1 MVPSLKK
8 LAALDSRNNYAH
20 LGTSRA
26 ASMGALSEPI
36 TVLIFIMF
44 GVISKTHNP
53 YVINNVFQSSISWYY
68 SLTHW
73 FTAFAFFMVLLIE
86 IGSFVSD
93 KAVPAMSNTDELIKK
108 LGNLDNYSVL
118 IPNKKGLDKAKDNG
132 VKEICTV
139 LCVTDSMN
147 KKNINQ
153 TVHETLND
161 LREIF
166 TEGLKNGIRTK
177 CYVSVAYHCP
187 YEGKVD
193 AVYVNDVIG
202 QLIDYQVDELV
213 IADTIGAANPKEVNS
228 LLSSLK
234 SQYKD
239 TNFSCHFHDTRALGL
254 ANVYASLVAGINKFD
269 SCIGGLGGCPFAP
282 KSSGNLATEDLVSM
296 LEMMNITTGVNLDKL
311 IESRELAS
319 EYTSLSLKGRM
330 I

>member
-1 MVPSLKK
+1 MDKVTINEVGPRDGLQNIENILSVDKRLKLIRSLEQ
-8 LAALDSRNNYAH
+8 A
-20 LGTSRA
+20 GI
-26 ASMGALSEPI
+26 E
-36 TVLIFIMF
+36 
-44 GVISKTHNP
+44 
-53 YVINNVFQSSISWYY
+53 
-68 SLTHW
+68 
-73 FTAFAFFMVLLIE
+73 LIE
-86 IGSFVSD
+86 IGSFVND
-93 KAVPAMSNTDELIKK
+93 KAVPAMSNTDELINK
-108 LGNLDNYSVL
+108 LGNIDNYSVL

-147 KKNINQ
+147 QKNINQ
-153 TVHETLND
+153 TVQETLND
-161 LREIF
+161 LKGIF
-166 TEGLKNGIRTK
+166 KEGLKKGIRTK

-282 KSSGNLATEDLVSM
+282 NSSGNLATEDLVSM
-296 LEMMNITTGVNLDKL
+296 LEMMNIQTGVNLDKL
-311 IESRELAS
+311 ILSRELAS

>member
-1 MVPSLKK
+1 MDKVTVNEVGPRDGLQNIQNILSVDERLRLIRSLEQ
-8 LAALDSRNNYAH
+8 A
-20 LGTSRA
+20 GI
-26 ASMGALSEPI
+26 E
-36 TVLIFIMF
+36 
-44 GVISKTHNP
+44 
-53 YVINNVFQSSISWYY
+53 
-68 SLTHW
+68 
-73 FTAFAFFMVLLIE
+73 LIE
-86 IGSFVSD
+86 IGSFVND
-93 KAVPAMSNTDELIKK
+93 KTVPAMSNTDELINK
-108 LGNLDNYSVL
+108 LGNIDNYSVL

-147 KKNINQ
+147 QKNINQ
-153 TVHETLND
+153 TVQETLND
-161 LREIF
+161 LKGIF
-166 TEGLKNGIRTK
+166 KEGLKKGIRTK

-193 AVYVNDVIG
+193 AVYVNDIIG

-282 KSSGNLATEDLVSM
+282 NSSGNLATEDLVSM

>member
-1 MVPSLKK
+1 MDKVTVNEVGPRDGLQNIQNILSVDERLRLIRSLEQ
-8 LAALDSRNNYAH
+8 A
-20 LGTSRA
+20 GI
-26 ASMGALSEPI
+26 E
-36 TVLIFIMF
+36 
-44 GVISKTHNP
+44 
-53 YVINNVFQSSISWYY
+53 
-68 SLTHW
+68 
-73 FTAFAFFMVLLIE
+73 LIE
-86 IGSFVSD
+86 IGSFVND
-93 KAVPAMSNTDELIKK
+93 KTVPAMSNTDELINK
-108 LGNLDNYSVL
+108 LGNIDNYSVL

-147 KKNINQ
+147 QKNINQ
-153 TVHETLND
+153 TVQETLND
-161 LREIF
+161 LKGIF
-166 TEGLKNGIRTK
+166 KEGLKKGIRTK

-254 ANVYASLVAGINKFD
+254 ANVYASLVAGVNKFD

-282 KSSGNLATEDLVSM
+282 NSSGNLATEDLVSM

>member
-1 MVPSLKK
+1 MDKVTVNEVGPRDGLQNIETILSVDERLRLIRSLEQ
-8 LAALDSRNNYAH
+8 A
-20 LGTSRA
+20 GI
-26 ASMGALSEPI
+26 E
-36 TVLIFIMF
+36 
-44 GVISKTHNP
+44 
-53 YVINNVFQSSISWYY
+53 
-68 SLTHW
+68 
-73 FTAFAFFMVLLIE
+73 LIE
-86 IGSFVSD
+86 IGSFVND
-93 KAVPAMSNTDELIKK
+93 KAVPAMSNTDELINK
-108 LGNLDNYSVL
+108 LGNIDNYSVL

-147 KKNINQ
+147 QKNINQ
-153 TVHETLND
+153 TVQETLND
-161 LREIF
+161 LKEIF
-166 TEGLKNGIRTK
+166 KEGLRNGIRTK

-193 AVYVNDVIG
+193 AAYVNDVIG
-202 QLIDYQVDELV
+202 QLIDYQVEELV
-213 IADTIGAANPKEVNS
+213 IADTIGAANPKEVTS

-239 TNFSCHFHDTRALGL
+239 TSFSCHFHDTRALGL

-282 KSSGNLATEDLVSM
+282 NSSGNLATEDLVSM
-296 LEMMNITTGVNLDKL
+296 LEMMNIKTGVNLDKL
-311 IESRELAS
+311 IHSRELAS

>member
-1 MVPSLKK
+1 MDKVTINEVGPRDGLQNIENILSVDKRLKLIRSLEQ
-8 LAALDSRNNYAH
+8 A
-20 LGTSRA
+20 GI
-26 ASMGALSEPI
+26 E
-36 TVLIFIMF
+36 
-44 GVISKTHNP
+44 
-53 YVINNVFQSSISWYY
+53 
-68 SLTHW
+68 
-73 FTAFAFFMVLLIE
+73 LIE
-86 IGSFVSD
+86 IGSFVND
-93 KAVPAMSNTDELIKK
+93 KAVPAMSNTDELINK
-108 LGNLDNYSVL
+108 LGNIDNYSVL

-147 KKNINQ
+147 QKNINQ
-153 TVHETLND
+153 TVQETLND
-161 LREIF
+161 LKGIF
-166 TEGLKNGIRTK
+166 KEGLKKGIRTK

-213 IADTIGAANPKEVNS
+213 IADTIGAANPKEANS

-282 KSSGNLATEDLVSM
+282 NSSGNLATEDLVSM

-319 EYTSLSLKGRM
+319 EYTCLSLKGRM

>member
-1 MVPSLKK
+1 MDKVTVNEVGPRDGLQNIQNILSVDERLRLIRSLEQ
-8 LAALDSRNNYAH
+8 A
-20 LGTSRA
+20 GI
-26 ASMGALSEPI
+26 E
-36 TVLIFIMF
+36 
-44 GVISKTHNP
+44 
-53 YVINNVFQSSISWYY
+53 
-68 SLTHW
+68 
-73 FTAFAFFMVLLIE
+73 LIE
-86 IGSFVSD
+86 IGSFVND
-93 KAVPAMSNTDELIKK
+93 KTVPAMSNTDELINK
-108 LGNLDNYSVL
+108 LGNIDNYSVL

-147 KKNINQ
+147 QKNINQ
-153 TVHETLND
+153 TVQETLND
-161 LREIF
+161 LKGIF
-166 TEGLKNGIRTK
+166 KEGLKKGIRTK

-228 LLSSLK
+228 LLSTLK

-282 KSSGNLATEDLVSM
+282 NSSGNLATEDLVSM

>member
-1 MVPSLKK
+1 MDKVTVNEVGPRDGLQNIQNILSVDERLRLIRSLEE
-8 LAALDSRNNYAH
+8 A
-20 LGTSRA
+20 GI
-26 ASMGALSEPI
+26 E
-36 TVLIFIMF
+36 
-44 GVISKTHNP
+44 
-53 YVINNVFQSSISWYY
+53 
-68 SLTHW
+68 
-73 FTAFAFFMVLLIE
+73 LIE
-86 IGSFVSD
+86 IGSFVND
-93 KAVPAMSNTDELIKK
+93 KTVPAMSNTDVLINK
-108 LGNLDNYSVL
+108 LGNIDNYSVL

-147 KKNINQ
+147 QKNINQ
-153 TVHETLND
+153 TVQETLND
-161 LREIF
+161 LKGIF
-166 TEGLKNGIRTK
+166 KEGLKKGIRTK

-282 KSSGNLATEDLVSM
+282 NSSGNLATEDLVSM

>member
-1 MVPSLKK
+1 MDKVTVNEVGPRDGLQNIENILSVDERLRLIRSLEQ
-8 LAALDSRNNYAH
+8 A
-20 LGTSRA
+20 GI
-26 ASMGALSEPI
+26 E
-36 TVLIFIMF
+36 
-44 GVISKTHNP
+44 
-53 YVINNVFQSSISWYY
+53 
-68 SLTHW
+68 
-73 FTAFAFFMVLLIE
+73 LIE
-86 IGSFVSD
+86 IGSFVND
-93 KAVPAMSNTDELIKK
+93 KAVPAMSNTDELINK
-108 LGNLDNYSVL
+108 LGNIDNYSVL

-147 KKNINQ
+147 QKNINQ
-153 TVHETLND
+153 TVQETLND
-161 LREIF
+161 LKEIF
-166 TEGLKNGIRTK
+166 KEGLRNGIRTK

-193 AVYVNDVIG
+193 AAYVNDVIG
-202 QLIDYQVDELV
+202 QLIDYQVEEIV

-282 KSSGNLATEDLVSM
+282 NSSGNLATEDLVSM

>member
-1 MVPSLKK
+1 MDKVTVNEVGPRDGLQNIENILSVDERLRLIRSLEK
-8 LAALDSRNNYAH
+8 A
-20 LGTSRA
+20 GI
-26 ASMGALSEPI
+26 E
-36 TVLIFIMF
+36 
-44 GVISKTHNP
+44 
-53 YVINNVFQSSISWYY
+53 
-68 SLTHW
+68 
-73 FTAFAFFMVLLIE
+73 LIE
-86 IGSFVSD
+86 IGSFVND
-93 KAVPAMSNTDELIKK
+93 KAVPAMSNTDELINK
-108 LGNLDNYSVL
+108 LGNIDNYSVL

-147 KKNINQ
+147 QKNINQ
-153 TVHETLND
+153 TVQETLND
-161 LREIF
+161 LKGIF
-166 TEGLKNGIRTK
+166 KEGLKKGIRTK

-282 KSSGNLATEDLVSM
+282 NSSGNLATEDLVSM

>member
-1 MVPSLKK
+1 MDKVTVNEVGPRDGLQNIENILSVDERLKLIRSLEQ
-8 LAALDSRNNYAH
+8 A
-20 LGTSRA
+20 GI
-26 ASMGALSEPI
+26 E
-36 TVLIFIMF
+36 
-44 GVISKTHNP
+44 
-53 YVINNVFQSSISWYY
+53 
-68 SLTHW
+68 
-73 FTAFAFFMVLLIE
+73 LIE
-86 IGSFVSD
+86 IGSFVND
-93 KAVPAMSNTDELIKK
+93 KTVPAMSNTDELINK
-108 LGNLDNYSVL
+108 LGNIDNYSVL

-147 KKNINQ
+147 QKNINK
-153 TVHETLND
+153 TVQETLND
-161 LREIF
+161 LKEIF
-166 TEGLKNGIRTK
+166 KESLKNGIRTK

-193 AVYVNDVIG
+193 AAYVSDVIG
-202 QLIDYQVDELV
+202 QLIDFQVEELV
-213 IADTIGAANPKEVNS
+213 IADTIGAANPKEVTG

-254 ANVYASLVAGINKFD
+254 ANVYASLVAGIDKFD

-282 KSSGNLATEDLVSM
+282 NSSGNLATEDLVSM
-296 LEMMNITTGVNLDKL
+296 LEMMNIKTGVNLDKL
-311 IESRELAS
+311 IHSRELVS

>member
-1 MVPSLKK
+1 MDKVTINEVGPRDGLQNIENILSVDERLRLIRSLEE
-8 LAALDSRNNYAH
+8 A
-20 LGTSRA
+20 GI
-26 ASMGALSEPI
+26 E
-36 TVLIFIMF
+36 
-44 GVISKTHNP
+44 
-53 YVINNVFQSSISWYY
+53 
-68 SLTHW
+68 
-73 FTAFAFFMVLLIE
+73 LIE
-86 IGSFVSD
+86 IGSFVND
-93 KAVPAMSNTDELIKK
+93 KTVPAMSNTDELINK
-108 LGNLDNYSVL
+108 LGNIDNYSVL

-147 KKNINQ
+147 QKNINQ
-153 TVHETLND
+153 TVQETLND
-161 LREIF
+161 LKEIF
-166 TEGLKNGIRTK
+166 KEGIRNGIRTK

-193 AVYVNDVIG
+193 AAYVNDVVG
-202 QLIDYQVDELV
+202 QLIDHHVDELV

-282 KSSGNLATEDLVSM
+282 NSSGNLATEDLVSM
-296 LEMMNITTGVNLDKL
+296 LEMMNIKTGVNLDKL
-311 IESRELAS
+311 IHSRELAS

>member
-1 MVPSLKK
+1 MDKVTINEVGPRDGLQNIENILSVDKRLKLIRSLEQ
-8 LAALDSRNNYAH
+8 A
-20 LGTSRA
+20 GI
-26 ASMGALSEPI
+26 E
-36 TVLIFIMF
+36 
-44 GVISKTHNP
+44 
-53 YVINNVFQSSISWYY
+53 
-68 SLTHW
+68 
-73 FTAFAFFMVLLIE
+73 LIE
-86 IGSFVSD
+86 IGSFVND
-93 KAVPAMSNTDELIKK
+93 KAVPAMSNTDELINK
-108 LGNLDNYSVL
+108 LGNIDNYSVL

-147 KKNINQ
+147 QKNINQ
-153 TVHETLND
+153 TVQETLND
-161 LREIF
+161 LKGIF
-166 TEGLKNGIRTK
+166 KEGLKKGIRTK

-282 KSSGNLATEDLVSM
+282 NSSGNLATEDLVSM

>member
-1 MVPSLKK
+1 MDKVTVNEVGPRDGLQNIQNILSVDERLRLIRSLEQ
-8 LAALDSRNNYAH
+8 A
-20 LGTSRA
+20 GI
-26 ASMGALSEPI
+26 E
-36 TVLIFIMF
+36 
-44 GVISKTHNP
+44 
-53 YVINNVFQSSISWYY
+53 
-68 SLTHW
+68 
-73 FTAFAFFMVLLIE
+73 LIE
-86 IGSFVSD
+86 IGSFVND
-93 KAVPAMSNTDELIKK
+93 KTVPAMSNTDELINK
-108 LGNLDNYSVL
+108 LGNIDNYSVL

-147 KKNINQ
+147 QKNINQ
-153 TVHETLND
+153 TVQETLND
-161 LREIF
+161 LKGIF
-166 TEGLKNGIRTK
+166 KEGLKKGIRTK

-202 QLIDYQVDELV
+202 QLIDYQVEELV

-254 ANVYASLVAGINKFD
+254 ANVYASLVAGVNKFD

-282 KSSGNLATEDLVSM
+282 NSSGNLATEDLVSM

>member
-1 MVPSLKK
+1 MDKVTINEVGPRDGLQNIENILSVDKRLKLIRSLEQ
-8 LAALDSRNNYAH
+8 A
-20 LGTSRA
+20 GI
-26 ASMGALSEPI
+26 E
-36 TVLIFIMF
+36 
-44 GVISKTHNP
+44 
-53 YVINNVFQSSISWYY
+53 
-68 SLTHW
+68 
-73 FTAFAFFMVLLIE
+73 LIE
-86 IGSFVSD
+86 IGSFVND
-93 KAVPAMSNTDELIKK
+93 KAVPAMSNTDELINK
-108 LGNLDNYSVL
+108 LGNIDNYSVL

-147 KKNINQ
+147 QKNINQ
-153 TVHETLND
+153 TVQETLND
-161 LREIF
+161 LKGIF
-166 TEGLKNGIRTK
+166 KEGLKKGIRTK

-193 AVYVNDVIG
+193 AFYVNDVIG

-213 IADTIGAANPKEVNS
+213 IADTIGAANPKEVTS

-239 TNFSCHFHDTRALGL
+239 TSFSCHFHDTRALGL

-282 KSSGNLATEDLVSM
+282 NSSGNLATEDLVSM
-296 LEMMNITTGVNLDKL
+296 LEMMNIKTGVNLDKL
-311 IESRELAS
+311 IHSRELAS

>member
-1 MVPSLKK
+1 MDKVTINEVGPRDGLQNIENILSVDERLRLIRSLEQ
-8 LAALDSRNNYAH
+8 A
-20 LGTSRA
+20 GI
-26 ASMGALSEPI
+26 E
-36 TVLIFIMF
+36 
-44 GVISKTHNP
+44 
-53 YVINNVFQSSISWYY
+53 
-68 SLTHW
+68 
-73 FTAFAFFMVLLIE
+73 LIE
-86 IGSFVSD
+86 IGSFVND
-93 KAVPAMSNTDELIKK
+93 KAVPAMSNTDELINK
-108 LGNLDNYSVL
+108 LGNIDNYSVL

-147 KKNINQ
+147 QKNINQ
-153 TVHETLND
+153 TVQETLND
-161 LREIF
+161 LKEIF
-166 TEGLKNGIRTK
+166 REGLRNGIRTK

-193 AVYVNDVIG
+193 AAYVNDVIG
-202 QLIDYQVDELV
+202 QLIDYQVEELV

-234 SQYKD
+234 SQYKN

-282 KSSGNLATEDLVSM
+282 NSSGNLATEDLVSM
-296 LEMMNITTGVNLDKL
+296 LEMMNINTGVNLDKL
-311 IESRELAS
+311 IQSRELAS

>member
-1 MVPSLKK
+1 MDKVIVNEVGPRDGLQNIENILSVDERLRLIRSLEQ
-8 LAALDSRNNYAH
+8 A
-20 LGTSRA
+20 GI
-26 ASMGALSEPI
+26 E
-36 TVLIFIMF
+36 
-44 GVISKTHNP
+44 
-53 YVINNVFQSSISWYY
+53 
-68 SLTHW
+68 
-73 FTAFAFFMVLLIE
+73 LIE
-86 IGSFVSD
+86 IGSFVND
-93 KAVPAMSNTDELIKK
+93 KAVPAMSNTDELINK
-108 LGNLDNYSVL
+108 LGNIDNYSVL

-147 KKNINQ
+147 QKNINQ
-153 TVHETLND
+153 TVQETLND
-161 LREIF
+161 LKEIF
-166 TEGLKNGIRTK
+166 KEGLRNGIRTK

-193 AVYVNDVIG
+193 AAYVNDVIG

-213 IADTIGAANPKEVNS
+213 IADTIGAANPKEVTS

-239 TNFSCHFHDTRALGL
+239 TSFSCHFHDTRALGL

-282 KSSGNLATEDLVSM
+282 NSSGNLATEDLVSM
-296 LEMMNITTGVNLDKL
+296 LEMMNIQTGVNLDKL
-311 IESRELAS
+311 IHSRELAS
-319 EYTSLSLKGRM
+319 EYTGLLLKGRM

>member
-1 MVPSLKK
+1 MNKVTINEVGPRDGLQNIENILSVDKRLKLIRSLEQ
-8 LAALDSRNNYAH
+8 A
-20 LGTSRA
+20 GI
-26 ASMGALSEPI
+26 E
-36 TVLIFIMF
+36 
-44 GVISKTHNP
+44 
-53 YVINNVFQSSISWYY
+53 
-68 SLTHW
+68 
-73 FTAFAFFMVLLIE
+73 LIE
-86 IGSFVSD
+86 IGSFVND
-93 KAVPAMSNTDELIKK
+93 KAVPAMSNTDELINK
-108 LGNLDNYSVL
+108 LGNIDNYSVL

-147 KKNINQ
+147 QKNINQ
-153 TVHETLND
+153 TVQETLND
-161 LREIF
+161 LKEIF
-166 TEGLKNGIRTK
+166 KEGLRNGIRTK

-193 AVYVNDVIG
+193 AAYVNDVIG
-202 QLIDYQVDELV
+202 QLIDYRVDELV
-213 IADTIGAANPKEVNS
+213 IADTIGAANPKEVTS

-239 TNFSCHFHDTRALGL
+239 TSFSCHFHDTRALGL

-282 KSSGNLATEDLVSM
+282 NSSGNLATEDLVSM

>member
-1 MVPSLKK
+1 MDKVTINEVGPRDGLQNIENILSVDKRLKLIRSLEQ
-8 LAALDSRNNYAH
+8 A
-20 LGTSRA
+20 GI
-26 ASMGALSEPI
+26 E
-36 TVLIFIMF
+36 
-44 GVISKTHNP
+44 
-53 YVINNVFQSSISWYY
+53 
-68 SLTHW
+68 
-73 FTAFAFFMVLLIE
+73 LIE
-86 IGSFVSD
+86 IGSFVND
-93 KAVPAMSNTDELIKK
+93 KAVPAMSNTDELINK
-108 LGNLDNYSVL
+108 LGNIDNYSVL

-147 KKNINQ
+147 QKNINQ
-153 TVHETLND
+153 TVQETLND
-161 LREIF
+161 LKEIF
-166 TEGLKNGIRTK
+166 KEGLRNGIRTK

-193 AVYVNDVIG
+193 AAYVNDVIG
-202 QLIDYQVDELV
+202 QLIDYQVEEIV

-282 KSSGNLATEDLVSM
+282 NSSGNLATEDLVSM
-296 LEMMNITTGVNLDKL
+296 LEMMNIKTGVNLDKL
-311 IESRELAS
+311 IRSRELAS
-319 EYTSLSLKGRM
+319 EYTRLSLKGRM

>member
-1 MVPSLKK
+1 MDKATINEVGPRDGLQ
-8 LAALDSRNNYAH
+8 NIENI
-20 LGTSRA
+20 
-26 ASMGALSEPI
+26 LSVDERLR
-36 TVLIFIMF
+36 LIR
-44 GVISKTHNP
+44 
-53 YVINNVFQSSISWYY
+53 SIEQ
-68 SLTHW
+68 
-73 FTAFAFFMVLLIE
+73 AGIELIE
-86 IGSFVSD
+86 IGSFVND
-93 KAVPAMSNTDELIKK
+93 KAVPAMSNTDELINK

-153 TVHETLND
+153 TVQETLND
-161 LREIF
+161 LKEIF
-166 TEGLKNGIRTK
+166 KEGLKIGIRTK

-187 YEGKVD
+187 YEGKVN
-193 AVYVNDVIG
+193 AGYVNDVIG

-213 IADTIGAANPKEVNS
+213 IADTIGAANPKEVSS

-239 TNFSCHFHDTRALGL
+239 TSFSCHFHDTRALGL
-254 ANVYASLVAGINKFD
+254 ANVYASLVAGVNKFD

-282 KSSGNLATEDLVSM
+282 NSSGNLATEDLVSM

-311 IESRELAS
+311 IHSRELAS
-319 EYTSLSLKGRM
+319 KYTGLPLKGRM

>member
-1 MVPSLKK
+1 MDKVTVNEVGPRDGLQNIENILSVDERLRLIRSLEQ
-8 LAALDSRNNYAH
+8 A
-20 LGTSRA
+20 GI
-26 ASMGALSEPI
+26 E
-36 TVLIFIMF
+36 
-44 GVISKTHNP
+44 
-53 YVINNVFQSSISWYY
+53 
-68 SLTHW
+68 
-73 FTAFAFFMVLLIE
+73 LIE
-86 IGSFVSD
+86 IGSFVND
-93 KAVPAMSNTDELIKK
+93 KAVPAMSNTDELINK
-108 LGNLDNYSVL
+108 LGNIDNYSVL

-147 KKNINQ
+147 QKNINQ
-153 TVHETLND
+153 TVQETLND
-161 LREIF
+161 LKGIF
-166 TEGLKNGIRTK
+166 KEGLKKGIRTK

-193 AVYVNDVIG
+193 AVYVNDIIG

-239 TNFSCHFHDTRALGL
+239 TKFSCHFHDTRALGL

-282 KSSGNLATEDLVSM
+282 NSSGNLATEDLVSM

>member
-1 MVPSLKK
+1 MDKVTVNEVGPRDGLQNIENILSVDERLRLIRSLEQ
-8 LAALDSRNNYAH
+8 A
-20 LGTSRA
+20 GI
-26 ASMGALSEPI
+26 E
-36 TVLIFIMF
+36 
-44 GVISKTHNP
+44 
-53 YVINNVFQSSISWYY
+53 
-68 SLTHW
+68 
-73 FTAFAFFMVLLIE
+73 LIE
-86 IGSFVSD
+86 IGSFVND
-93 KAVPAMSNTDELIKK
+93 KAVPAMSNTDELINK
-108 LGNLDNYSVL
+108 LGNIDNYSVL

-147 KKNINQ
+147 QKNINQ
-153 TVHETLND
+153 TVQETLND
-161 LREIF
+161 LKEIF
-166 TEGLKNGIRTK
+166 KEGLRNGIRTK

-193 AVYVNDVIG
+193 AAYVNDVIG
-202 QLIDYQVDELV
+202 QLIDYQVEELV
-213 IADTIGAANPKEVNS
+213 IADTIGAANPKEVTS

-239 TNFSCHFHDTRALGL
+239 TSFSCHFHDTRALGL

-282 KSSGNLATEDLVSM
+282 NSSGNLATEDLVSM

-319 EYTSLSLKGRM
+319 EYNSLSLKGRM